1 METFSHMVV
10 TLPIALGLFL
20 LAAVLVVSSGVFL
33 AKSGDVIADESGL
46 GHVWVG
52 SLLVAGATS
61 LPELVTNISAVRL
74 DAPSLAAGNIFGAN
88 MLNMATFSV
97 LILALGGT
105 AIFTKL
111 MPLHKWVA
119 SVALIMT
126 IIATIATFIGP
137 TTKFFGLAPV
147 GIIIIGAYVV
157 SSRFLYQKSLDVND
171 DHVEILNDDEI
182 LEKNDSESLKKNW
195 IIFGVSAAIIFIAA
209 PLLAFSSDRIA
220 DITGISQGFVGV
232 LAVAIVTTLP
242 EFTSAVTSFR
252 IGSPDLGVGAL
263 FGSNAFNVAAL
274 GVADLFYTQG
284 SLFASLD
291 SSHLVAGIFAILLM
305 SLALIQ
311 LIQRRPMRIFSFKT
325 PSPVALIVIYVV
337 GLFLVFQLGL
347 QV

>member
-1 METFSHMVV
+1 MEV
-10 TLPIALGLFL
+10 TLSVALGLFF
-20 LAAVLVVSSGVFL
+20 LAAILVVSSGVFL

-46 GHVWVG
+46 GQVWVG

-88 MLNMATFSV
+88 MLNMATFSTLV
-97 LILALGGT
+97 IVLGGT

-119 SVALIMT
+119 GVALIMT
-126 IIATIATFIGP
+126 IIAVAATFIGP
-137 TTKFFGLAPV
+137 TEKLFGLAPV

-157 SSRFLYQKSLDVND
+157 SSRFLYGKSLEVNEVPSESSD
-171 DHVEILNDDEI
+171 EDESVEN
-182 LEKNDSESLKKNW
+182 NSSGSLKKNW
-195 IIFGVSAAIIFIAA
+195 IIFAISATIIFVSA

-242 EFTSAVTSFR
+242 ELTSAVTSFR

-263 FGSNAFNVAAL
+263 FGSNAFNIAAL

-291 SSHLVAGIFAILLM
+291 SSHLVAGAFAILLM
-305 SLALIQ
+305 SLALTQ
-311 LIQRRPMRIFSFKT
+311 LVQRRPMQLFSLRT
-325 PSPVALIVIYVV
+325 PSPIALILIYVI
-337 GLFLVFQLGL
+337 GLFLVFQMGL
-347 QV
+347 